1 MTKCWDID
9 YALDTF
15 LEDLEKASSAPTF
28 NEKQG
33 IIYKSIKNIVDNL
46 DPENLDEFFEEVNNA
61 KEEFPE
67 MASVLSDAKKV
78 LNPDFEVESWENRHS
93 QVNGEETDEEKLNT
107 RARIRK
113 DFMAKQFK
121 DPLSR
126 TTAGRA
132 MLYFQ
137 RDASLKLMQ
146 TFLIDRNAG
155 VLVASEDI
163 PQRVQALKQQLL
175 DTIVDYL
182 KDSGYKGN
190 PKLFDED
197 GIFHDVL
204 ESDQALKT
212 AIDTYLTIGK
222 SFNTQQL
229 KDAYEDFRGEKG
241 NYEKSK
247 KFLEAYN
254 AKVLLNNFDTITTM
268 LLGTIV
274 KPNPTK
280 YGSLSNDAYTTKINK
295 ATNMWGNGFGDDVA
309 NIADVISDI
318 TQKLISTSRKY
329 SWKGGPMKDQYL
341 SFQEFNHIVTKVKKL
356 HQNPISKKI
365 VFNNDFWSSGDNDI
379 ANISKTTKRT
389 LDALRQLKAEQGYSD
404 TNPTFEDVLSFVSDN
419 PQRHLHSI
427 WDLLCNSDI
436 IDRFPTIDTQDQN
449 LIWTV
454 GKELFGT
461 WPSETDENGNIV
473 TSRSLFDM
481 HQNSDK
487 DRIFEIITQVA
498 DSMFADSFLQYYE
511 DQEGTLKVRLL
522 QDYAV
527 SQVKNQILQ
536 DMRQTH
542 GMFDEARFK
551 KYLSDHK
558 VQLDYRDAVDVYPQ
572 SNPKRVWMIENPEYD
587 ENVEGSKPKI
597 RQKAQFLKKVTI
609 PVGKLM
615 KIEYQEGKL
624 IPLTNKNTFSRNYEA
639 IWKSNEFR
647 QMVKDTIGKD
657 FNTDVELATAYEE
670 TFKQPDPISGGISIN
685 YKNLVTDISRL
696 CGAVVYNQAFN
707 NVVVPTI
714 LKNGSRDRNKRN
726 VEILR
731 DIQFE
736 GQPIPRINMET
747 GQIEMLSDT
756 NKEAYLSN
764 LGLAQA
770 TTHGLLTSAQVKTG
784 EGTALASQSLS
795 CLRASHAYQ
804 IATQNKRKSSAT
816 RHSTYVNNENGFFR
830 GSVGRR
836 EFKSETTVKVNTD
849 TSSVESYE
857 LSFLGGFVGAFITD
871 SDSSTI
877 NRNGNAFIVPDVN
890 SDKTR
895 QEELAIQLNAE
906 SRWQPGKHYIDMTDS
921 ELEYEMKMEFGQ
933 MYDGIVKN
941 INKENLRLAE
951 LLGVDLND
959 FNGKPAI
966 LNYSGILNTLTD
978 KLCPASELLNSF
990 SKKSSANA
998 TEVDR
1003 LQKQGLSSE
1012 KIVAKLSLDDDNRKT
1027 LGKLRKSAIISE
1039 MHKAL
1044 VDYNRTHRRKPI
1056 QICEHIHYLFD
1067 DAGRLVPNDT
1077 LRALWGRF
1085 NGNADLN
1092 ARYGLTDLY
1101 PENHKEA
1108 STVEGY
1114 FKYEK
1119 DLRCVEELMNDG
1131 FEIYLLGAKSKEHQ
1145 AEIAYL
1151 RNKFPDWVTKSGKMA
1166 LAKRFIPER
1175 FSIGDKFIHSS
1186 GAQVEITN
1194 IKVDKNLTTTYEVVQ
1209 TNPDGSSERKDKSVA
1224 AAEGSLNDPNV
1235 TYIPVENKPGKWEI
1249 IEDVETLKKYKDNPV
1264 LRDQIKIHPMISKL
1278 NRISYLAAQQYTSA
1292 VGGAHYVYKGEG
1304 KNVLEEEAS
1313 RWLASN
1319 KRNVCYASTV
1329 HKYQNKTLTG
1339 PPKFYQIAPIEDIKA
1354 AIYTI
1359 MGDLTDHKPIDGGMF
1374 VLSWLP
1380 ELENN
1385 ALGGEAA
1392 GLDKKQFG
1400 TYYYEELAA
1409 GGIIKTA
1416 GFAITNQRMR
1426 RSEAYRALCKN
1437 MTDRIWLKEF
1447 AAQDGSDIEE
1457 YLDITRD
1464 YNGNTIN
1471 WIQDGSGVA
1480 TFYQR
1485 DLPDGGCGRYR
1496 LENIEAIYTNGTE
1509 ERVFKGPVPTGWR
1522 PTNKYKIYEYPV
1534 TAKGEVDKRHPTIQ
1548 EMVESGEVHPILR
1561 TDSEHQDG
1569 VYTINTNWELYNT
1582 VFGGFNSLT
1591 LNSHGNLEPSEHSI
1605 SQMVYALNNI
1615 GYKRDTEHNDER
1627 FGSEKYTVE
1636 DIDSIKDQD
1645 DVWQP
1650 LKYSDIQ
1657 YAPNIGALK
1666 STQMNVNPKEGLY
1679 EDTYLNAMNIMM
1691 AQLGIQLDKEHHA
1704 DNSEVSMPTQIIQ
1717 ACANKGYTI
1726 EYTSQLYN
1734 SLSTLTELAI
1744 EDCMKGIEELMPG
1757 NENKGTLLT
1766 EVTKI
1771 IVDKLIHSQDD
1782 NAALDAVF
1790 DFLIKKVETG
1800 GKIETTDLDGHP
1812 IPWSDAKL
1820 YNKVYNDLASH
1831 LTNNAIKMKFPGT
1844 LAVIC
1849 PTERVERMY
1858 GDRRLNSFANPDTN
1872 ISEILGKELYQ
1883 NKVREGR
1890 EAGLIYDLQ
1899 THRDDTWTKLS
1910 LASNLDTQHHYWVEY
1925 TYANGEPVMD
1935 EHGNIYKESYTME
1948 TPQDYYKLRDL
1959 IAYGGTGTIALKDMS
1974 GDPIKRGDIQVS
1986 KVYENVMQGRELGAY
2001 NVRFTT
2007 KEANQQFNIFDLDS
2021 VKALFDFNDL
2031 PQNLKTA
2038 KSLLDAEILDRGF
2051 ASKKILEFMYLKT
2064 PEEAKVLESVMHYNS
2079 DLDITE
2085 AVDKTNAE
2093 TTKAFISA
2101 AFKICKGL
2109 TYKALE
2115 KDLFKLSKDYN
2126 GNRQVYVH
2134 NTLMNVNPDSIKT
2147 QAYELIMPKVY
2158 QTKFGL
2164 EEQDQI
2170 DQILADKDFFT
2181 KRAISRVREQKVSDD
2196 SFHYEL
2202 KNFNGKHVYIWDS
2215 RKGIPSSFQNKN
2227 FYPVEVSTGK
2237 FERHD
2242 IDGNFMHPMASGKDR
2257 IMKVGDL
2264 GYEVIVTDN
2273 PAFYL
2278 ENLNYNVPT
2287 FSNVNVS
2294 EEDLQEIVDTL
2305 SQSDSHKA
2313 KKFVKTFTTKAGKLR
2328 DFNQLQNRN
2337 DAINIFTLEEGEKE
2351 PPELTYLRKAFIKEG
2366 NELWASFDKSLDIIA
2381 GRIPA
2386 QSQQSFMPQR
2396 VVAFDNNDI
2405 NTAYVSTFQLFLQ
2418 GSNK

>member
-15 LEDLEKASSAPTF
+15 FEDLEKASSAPTF
-28 NEKQG
+28 TEKQG
-33 IIYKSIKNIVDNL
+33 IIFKSIKNIIDNL
-46 DPENLDEFFEEVNNA
+46 NPEDVDDFFEEVNNA

-67 MASVLSDAKKV
+67 MASVLADARKV
-78 LNPDFEVESWENRHS
+78 QNPDFKTDTWENRHDKA
-93 QVNGEETDEEKLNT
+93 NDEESDEEKLNT

-113 DFMAKQFK
+113 DFMTKQFK
-121 DPLSR
+121 DPSSR
-126 TTAGRA
+126 TSAGRA

-137 RDASLKLMQ
+137 RDANQKLLK
-146 TFLIDRNAG
+146 TFLLDRDAG
-155 VLVASEDI
+155 TLVAKEDI
-163 PQRVQALKQQLL
+163 PQRVQQVKQELL
-175 DTIVDYL
+175 ETIVDYL
-182 KDSGYKGN
+182 KDVGYKGN
-190 PKLFDED
+190 PKLFDTD
-197 GIFHDVL
+197 GVFHDVF
-204 ESDQALKT
+204 ESDQALKV

-222 SFNTQQL
+222 SFSTQQL
-229 KDAYEDFRGEKG
+229 KDAYENFRGEKG

-247 KFLEAYN
+247 KFIEAYN

-274 KPNPTK
+274 KPNPTM
-280 YGSLSNDAYTTKINK
+280 YGNLSNDTYETKIHK
-295 ATNMWGNGFGDDVA
+295 ATNMWGNGFGDDVE
-309 NIADVISDI
+309 NIADVISDV
-318 TQKLISTSRKY
+318 TQKLIGTSRKY

-341 SFQEFNHIVTKVKKL
+341 TFQEFNHIVTKIKKL
-356 HQNPISKKI
+356 HRDPISKTI
-365 VFNNDFWSSGDNDI
+365 VFDKSFWDSGDNSLD
-379 ANISKTTKRT
+379 NISSTTKKSLDT
-389 LDALRQLKAEQGYSD
+389 LHQIKTEQGYSNP
-404 TNPTFEDVLSFVSDN
+404 NPTFEDLLSFISDN

-427 WDLLCNSDI
+427 WDLLCNTDLV
-436 IDRFPTIDTQDQN
+436 DRFTNIDSQDKN
-449 LIWTV
+449 LIWTI

-461 WPSETDENGNIV
+461 WPNETDAKGNPIS
-473 TSRSLFDM
+473 SRSLFDL
-481 HQNSDK
+481 HQNSNN

-498 DSMFADSFLQYYE
+498 DSIFADSFLQYYE

-527 SQVKNQILQ
+527 SQVKNQIMQ

-542 GMFDEARFK
+542 GMFDPDKFKRF
-551 KYLSDHK
+551 LSDHK
-558 VQLDYRDAVDVYPQ
+558 IQLDYRNAVDVYPLN
-572 SNPKRVWMIENPEYD
+572 NPKKVWTIENPEYNK
-587 ENVEGSKPKI
+587 EVGGSKPKI
-597 RQKAQFLKKVTI
+597 NQKAQFLKKVTI
-609 PVGKLM
+609 PVGNLM

-624 IPLTNKNTFSRNYEA
+624 VPLTSKNVYIKDYQA
-639 IWKSNEFR
+639 IWKSKEFR
-647 QMVKDTIGKD
+647 QVVKDTIGKD
-657 FNTDVELATAYEE
+657 FDTDVELASAYEE
-670 TFKQPDPISGGISIN
+670 TFKQPDILLGGISIN
-685 YKNLVTDISRL
+685 YKNLVTDLARL
-696 CGAVVYNQAFN
+696 CGAVAFN
-707 NVVVPTI
+707 QSFNNIVVPTV
-714 LKNGSRDRNKRN
+714 LKNGDRERNKRN

-731 DIQFE
+731 DIQYE
-736 GQPIPRINMET
+736 GQPLPRINMET
-747 GQIEMLSDT
+747 GSIEMLSDI

-764 LGLAQA
+764 LGLGQA
-770 TTHGLLTSAQVKTG
+770 TVHGLLTSAQVKTG

-795 CLRASHAYQ
+795 CLRASHSYQ
-804 IATQNKRKSSAT
+804 IFTQNKQKSSAT
-816 RHSTYVNNENGFFR
+816 NHSTYVNNENGFFR
-830 GSVGRR
+830 DSVGRR
-836 EFKSETTVKVNTD
+836 EFKSESTVKVNTD
-849 TSSVESYE
+849 TSSVESFE
-857 LSFLGGFVGAFITD
+857 LSFLGGFVGAHIVD

-933 MYDGIVKN
+933 MYDKVVKN

-951 LLGVDLND
+951 LLGIDING
-959 FNGKPAI
+959 FKGKPAI
-966 LNYSGILNTLTD
+966 LNYSSILSTITD
-978 KLCPASELLNSF
+978 KLCPPEELLNKF
-990 SKKSSANA
+990 EKKNPTAVSILRKEGKNA
-998 TEVDR
+998 ADIIKSLEED
-1003 LQKQGLSSE
+1003 KDN
-1012 KIVAKLSLDDDNRKT
+1012 AKA
-1027 LGKLRKSAIISE
+1027 LGKIRKKTIVSE
-1039 MHKAL
+1039 MHKTL

-1056 QICEHIHYLFD
+1056 QTCVQIHYLFD
-1067 DAGRLVPNDT
+1067 DNGRLVPNDT
-1077 LRALWGRF
+1077 LCALWGRF
-1085 NGNADLN
+1085 NGNAELN
-1092 ARYGLTDLY
+1092 KTYGITDLY

-1119 DLRCVEELMNDG
+1119 DLRCVEELLNDG
-1131 FEIYLLGAKSKEHQ
+1131 FEIYLLGAKAKEKQ
-1145 AEIAYL
+1145 PEITYL
-1151 RNKFPDWVTKSGKMA
+1151 REKFPSWVTKSGKMA

-1175 FSIGDKFIHSS
+1175 FSIGDVFINPQ
-1186 GAQVEITN
+1186 GVKVEITN
-1194 IKVDKNLTTTYEVVQ
+1194 IKVDKDLNTTYEVLQ
-1209 TNPDGSSERKDKSVA
+1209 TNPDGTTKKSDRTLA
-1224 AAEGSLNDPNV
+1224 AAETTMQNPDIQ
-1235 TYIPVENKPGKWEI
+1235 YIPVENKPGRWEF
-1249 IEDVETLKKYKDNPV
+1249 IEDVETLKKYKNDPK
-1264 LRDQIKIHPMISKL
+1264 LRDFIKVHPMLSKL

-1292 VGGAHYVYKGEG
+1292 VGGAHYVYKGGG

-1400 TYYYEELAA
+1400 TYYFEDIAA

-1447 AAQDGSDIEE
+1447 ATDDGSDIEE
-1457 YLDITRD
+1457 FLDITRD

-1471 WIQDGSGVA
+1471 WVQDGSGVA
-1480 TFYQR
+1480 TYYYK
-1485 DLPDGGCGRYR
+1485 DLPDGGCGRFR
-1496 LENIEAIYTNGTE
+1496 LENIEAIYTNGIE
-1509 ERVFKGPVPTGWR
+1509 ERVFKGPVPLGWR

-1534 TAKGEVDKRHPTIQ
+1534 NANGEVNKRHPDIQ
-1548 EMVESGEVHPILR
+1548 AMVEYGEVHPILR
-1561 TDSEHQDG
+1561 TDPEHQDG
-1569 VYTINTNWELYNT
+1569 IYTINTNWELYNT
-1582 VFGGFNSLT
+1582 IFGGFNSLT
-1591 LNSHGNLEPSEHSI
+1591 LNSHGILEPSEHSI

-1615 GYKRDTEHNDER
+1615 GYKRDIEHNDKQFGDER
-1627 FGSEKYTVE
+1627 YTTENIEKIET
-1636 DIDSIKDQD
+1636 QD

-1666 STQMNVNPKEGLY
+1666 STQMNVNPEEGLY
-1679 EDTYLNAMNIMM
+1679 KDTYLNAMNIMM

-1744 EDCMKGIEELMPG
+1744 EDCMKGIEELLPG

-1800 GKIETTDLDGHP
+1800 GKIEASDLQGHP

-1858 GDRRLNSFANPDTN
+1858 GNRRLNSFADPNN
-1872 ISEILGKELYQ
+1872 NLSEILGKELYQ
-1883 NKVREGR
+1883 NKIREGR
-1890 EAGLIYDLQ
+1890 EAGLIYDLE
-1899 THRDDTWTKLS
+1899 THGDNTWDKLS

-1925 TYANGEPVMD
+1925 SYPNGEPVID

-1959 IAYGGTGTIALKDMS
+1959 IAYGGSGNIALNDMS
-1974 GDPIKRGDIQVS
+1974 GKSIQRGDIQVS

-2007 KEANQQFNIFDLDS
+2007 EEANQQFNIFDLDS
-2021 VKALFDFNDL
+2021 VKNLFDFNDL
-2031 PQNLKTA
+2031 DQTLSNA
-2038 KSLLDAEILDRGF
+2038 KDLLDSEIIDRGF
-2051 ASKKILEFMYLKT
+2051 ASTKILQYMYLKT
-2064 PEEAKVLESVMHYNS
+2064 PEEAKILEKIMNANP

-2085 AVDKTNAE
+2085 AVDLTNKE
-2093 TTKAFISA
+2093 VVDAFTPT

-2115 KDLFKLSKDYN
+2115 RDLFKISKDYN
-2126 GNRQVYVH
+2126 GDRKVYVH
-2134 NTLMNVNPDSIKT
+2134 NTLMTVNPDSIKT

-2170 DQILADKDFFT
+2170 DKILFDKDFFT
-2181 KRAISRVREQKVSDD
+2181 KRAIQRVREQKVSDD
-2196 SFHYEL
+2196 CFHYEL
-2202 KNFNGKHVYIWDS
+2202 KNFNGQHVYIWDS
-2215 RKGIPSSFQNKN
+2215 RVGGIPSSFRDKN
-2227 FYPVEVSTGK
+2227 FYPVEVSKGK

-2242 IDGNFMHPMASGKDR
+2242 IDGNFMHPLASGNDR

-2273 PAFYL
+2273 PAFYM
-2278 ENLNYNVPT
+2278 ENLNYNIPT
-2287 FSNVNVS
+2287 FSNENVS
-2294 EEDLQEIVDTL
+2294 EEMIQELVNTL
-2305 SQSDSHKA
+2305 SESDSNKA
-2313 KKFVKTFTTKAGKLR
+2313 KRFVKTFTTKNGKLR
-2328 DFNQLQNRN
+2328 KFNQLQNRN
-2337 DAINIFTLEEGEKE
+2337 DAIAIFTLEEGEKE

-2366 NELWASFDKSLDIIA
+2366 NELWSSFDKSLDIIA